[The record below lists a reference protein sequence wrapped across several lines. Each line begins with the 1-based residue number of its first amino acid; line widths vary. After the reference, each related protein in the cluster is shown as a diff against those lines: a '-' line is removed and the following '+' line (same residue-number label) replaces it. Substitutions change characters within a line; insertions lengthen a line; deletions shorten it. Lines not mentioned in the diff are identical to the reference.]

1 MNELNKEVDKRKNTQ
16 GVHHQTH
23 ALGWV
28 EELDMKN
35 HEKIRNMSIEEL
47 ADVIMCPYDGD
58 PIMKCPDG
66 FTCTK
71 CVYEWLQKEE
81 VE

>member
-1 MNELNKEVDKRKNTQ
+1 
-16 GVHHQTH
+16 
-23 ALGWV
+23 
-28 EELDMKN
+28 MKN

-81 VE
+81 VHNAK